1 MEISVVPMTNDV
13 IMLQY
18 YVLDVLKIIIKSN
31 QIAKTTASQY
41 NRPGQETAKILICI
55 KEFP

>member
-31 QIAKTTASQY
+31 QIAKTTAF
-41 NRPGQETAKILICI
+41 NTTGPDRKPLR
-55 KEFP
+55 F